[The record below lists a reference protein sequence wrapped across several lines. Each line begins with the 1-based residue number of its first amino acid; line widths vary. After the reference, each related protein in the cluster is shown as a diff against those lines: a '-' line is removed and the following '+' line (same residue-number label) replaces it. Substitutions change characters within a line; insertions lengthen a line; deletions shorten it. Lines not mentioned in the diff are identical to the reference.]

1 MGNRLEVVISNNIY
15 ISKDVIQI
23 IAEDF
28 IEWQNE

>member
-1 MGNRLEVVISNNIY
+1 MGNRLEVILSDNSRVSR
-15 ISKDVIQI
+15 DTIQV

>member
-1 MGNRLEVVISNNIY
+1 MGNRLEVVISNNIH

>member
-1 MGNRLEVVISNNIY
+1 MANRLEVIVSDNIHVSQD
-15 ISKDVIQI
+15 IIQL

>member
-1 MGNRLEVVISNNIY
+1 MANRLEIIVDNNIQ
-15 ISKDVIQI
+15 ISTDMIQI